1 MRRMENK
8 KIILSFL
15 SMVFSILLLAA
26 SVFAWFTLQSQTRID
41 EIVLNVNNL
50 KSEIKLEVSKND
62 GKFIE
67 LIEKQDFDALFGNSV
82 PSDKFHFRL
91 TITNKSSKETN
102 LKVVLSS
109 IYSDNVNEG
118 FDMRNVFYIKDGV
131 VTINGIDKV
140 LEINEEELDQ
150 LFDQELNLYNFNN
163 LISNNNIT
171 ILENYNFEIEESVII
186 EFKIIY
192 DHKTSRIEYQDGKLS
207 IGSINIHNN

>member
-1 MRRMENK
+1 MENK

-118 FDMRNVFYIKDGV
+118 FDMRNVFYIEDGV
-131 VTINGIDKV
+131 VTINGIGKV

>member
-1 MRRMENK
+1 MENK

-62 GKFIE
+62 GEFIE
-67 LIEKQDFDALFGNSV
+67 PIEKQDFDALFRNSV

-131 VTINGIDKV
+131 VTINGKDKV

-150 LFDQELNLYNFNN
+150 LFGQELNLYNFNN

>member
-1 MRRMENK
+1 MENK

-62 GKFIE
+62 GEFIE

-131 VTINGIDKV
+131 VTINGKDKV

>member
-1 MRRMENK
+1 MENK

-41 EIVLNVNNL
+41 EIVLNVNKL

-62 GKFIE
+62 GEFIE
-67 LIEKQDFDALFGNSV
+67 LIEMQDFDALFGNSV

-118 FDMRNVFYIKDGV
+118 FDMRNVFYIEDGV

-150 LFDQELNLYNFNN
+150 LFDQKLNLYNFNN

-192 DHKTSRIEYQDGKLS
+192 DHNTSRIEYQDGKLS
-207 IGSINIHNN
+207 IGSINIYNN

>member
-1 MRRMENK
+1 MENK

-41 EIVLNVNNL
+41 EIVLNVDNL

-62 GKFIE
+62 GEFIE

-118 FDMRNVFYIKDGV
+118 FDMRNVFYIEDGV
-131 VTINGIDKV
+131 VTINGIGKV
-140 LEINEEELDQ
+140 LEINEEELDK

-171 ILENYNFEIEESVII
+171 ILENYNFKIEESVKI

-192 DHKTSRIEYQDGKLS
+192 DHNTSRIEYQDGKLS

>member
-1 MRRMENK
+1 MENK

-62 GKFIE
+62 GEFIE